1 MNTFPAS
8 LKSSLLYNAFYLT
21 VILTSI
27 ICILTTIRGG
37 YILWV
42 ENDVSREHPEIID
55 KVNKTSRMYKWN
67 LSSVAMEPA
76 ERTTSTPQKED
87 VITGIHLYGIIH
99 STNKLISRAILSED
113 GLQSSYAINDRLKSF
128 NNVRVTDITKNK
140 VVFSSGGHTQ
150 QLTLLDDLMPSSV
163 SEDREKYQATAALSD
178 FIDTHPVVE
187 QGSVRGLRLL
197 PRSKSTLFSRASLEP
212 GDIVIKLNNVYL
224 TQQAD
229 IEKAQE
235 MLKHLQM
242 AQFTLLRNASPHVMN
257 VSVNQFQDGKE
268 N

>member
-8 LKSSLLYNAFYLT
+8 LKSSLLYNAFYLA

-27 ICILTTIRGG
+27 ICILTTIHGG

-42 ENDVSREHPEIID
+42 ENGVSREHPEIIN
-55 KVNKTSRMYKWN
+55 KVNKTSGMYKWN
-67 LSSVAMEPA
+67 LSSVTTEPA
-76 ERTTSTPQKED
+76 ETTTSTPQKED
-87 VITGIHLYGIIH
+87 ILTGVQLHGIIH
-99 STNKLISRAILSED
+99 NTNKLISRAILGED
-113 GLQSSYAINDRLKSF
+113 GLQSSYAINDRLKSS

-163 SEDREKYQATAALSD
+163 SADRETHQATAALSD
-178 FIDTHPVVE
+178 FIDTRPIVE
-187 QGSVRGLRLL
+187 QGRVRGLRLL

-212 GDIVIKLNNVYL
+212 GDIVIKINNVYL